1 MGAPDILILISVS
14 LVICVIRAFI
24 PTTTAVVALIAPML
38 VGIAYITTLEF
49 APMLMVVAFWAATAL
64 LLVHTEPIYL
74 ITYKDGFVKNISS
87 HLTVRAQAGTSKLAI
102 GKLDNGEE
110 IKILSEG
117 TKKIDGYY
125 WD

>member
-1 MGAPDILILISVS
+1 MAAQSQGMSLKKYYGTSTTPPEFVFIIPLYKNMPKKASARPDVTKANS
-14 LVICVIRAFI
+14 
-24 PTTTAVVALIAPML
+24 
-38 VGIAYITTLEF
+38 
-49 APMLMVVAFWAATAL
+49 
-64 LLVHTEPIYL
+64 

-117 TKKIDGYY
+117 TKKIDGFNSI
-125 WD
+125 